1 MRCAGCS
8 RPLFMPPPTAPIR
21 DVASLTDLY
30 NASSDSNE
38 ISSTAVNSNDNNTVI
53 NIRNNSK
60 FNTNNIINNNKNNNS
75 DVSDNNT
82 SNNNNNDNNNS
93 SDNRNK
99 NNNSNY
105 NSENSPN
112 NLQSNTPEKPIYVN
126 HKSDAMGKIWGA
138 VESGPGSSSLV
149 VYLSKLAYHTACYEK
164 VKDKK

>member
-1 MRCAGCS
+1 VRCAGCS

-30 NASSDSNE
+30 NASSDSND
-38 ISSTAVNSNDNNTVI
+38 ISSTAVNNNDNNTVI

-60 FNTNNIINNNKNNNS
+60 FNTNNTTNNNKINNNTT
-75 DVSDNNT
+75 DNN
-82 SNNNNNDNNNS
+82 SNNNNNTNNDNNNS

-99 NNNSNY
+99 NNNSN
-105 NSENSPN
+105 NNENSLN
-112 NLQSNTPEKPIYVN
+112 NLQSNTPDKPIYVN

-164 VKDKK
+164 IKYKK

>member
-30 NASSDSNE
+30 NASSDSNDV
-38 ISSTAVNSNDNNTVI
+38 SSTAVNNNDNNTVI

-60 FNTNNIINNNKNNNS
+60 INTNNITTNNKNNNN
-75 DVSDNNT
+75 VSDTNNNNT
-82 SNNNNNDNNNS
+82 NNDNNNS

-99 NNNSNY
+99 NDNNN
-105 NSENSPN
+105 NNENSPN
-112 NLQSNTPEKPIYVN
+112 NLQSNTHDKPIYVN

-138 VESGPGSSSLV
+138 VESVPGSSSLV

-164 VKDKK
+164 IKDKK